1 MPTGIGLKL
10 QPVNCREFSMT
21 AMKYNHYIL
30 LRAILLVA
38 GLFLLALG
46 ISLSVKADLGVSPIS
61 CVPYI
66 YSQVMA
72 LSLGEVT
79 ILFNGLFILL
89 QMIVMKGK
97 YEYMQLSQLF
107 VVILLGY
114 FIDFT
119 LFLISGIHPEAY
131 LWQVIALLISC
142 ALIAFGVFLIV
153 KANLIFVPADG
164 FVLVM
169 AQTYK
174 REFGQVKICLD
185 SSMVT
190 VGVISSIFFLHTLA
204 GIREG
209 TLISALM
216 VGVFIQMYGKASL
229 AISKY
234 I

>member
-1 MPTGIGLKL
+1 MLI
-10 QPVNCREFSMT
+10 
-21 AMKYNHYIL
+21 
-30 LRAILLVA
+30 A

-46 ISLSVKADLGVSPIS
+46 ISLSVMADLGVSPIS

-66 YSQVMA
+66 YSQVTA

-79 ILFNGLFILL
+79 ILFNGLFILMQIAVL
-89 QMIVMKGK
+89 KRK
-97 YEYMQLSQLF
+97 YHYPQLSQLL
-107 VVILLGY
+107 VVFLLGY

-119 LFLISGIHPEAY
+119 LFLISGIHPESY
-131 LWQVIALLISC
+131 LWQVIALLSSC

-164 FVLVM
+164 FVLVVSQ
-169 AQTYK
+169 AYK
-174 REFGQVKICLD
+174 REFGQVKIYLD

-190 VGVISSIFFLHTLA
+190 VGVISSIIFLHTVA

-209 TLISALM
+209 TLFSALM
-216 VGVFIQMYGKASL
+216 VGIFIQIYGKASQ
-229 AISKY
+229 AIAKF